1 MVHVKFIAH
10 DELFR
15 AVFTR
20 CPDDPLVWLLDVRSQ
35 NKFKRGHIMSAFCIR
50 ATANG
55 ETLLVSSCC
64 YNLLL
69 QSALFHQIENSLLGM
84 LVPDLCSPQ
93 PQTCR
98 TTHRMNTTSPG
109 PRTAGQWP
117 TMLTRHAICLFARS
131 CPAEAQTSYCRWGKP
146 VIVYGDAGL
155 RKDHSGKSCLRAL
168 VPSANLPATQSL
180 T

>member
-1 MVHVKFIAH
+1 MVHVKFIAQ

-64 YNLLL
+64 
-69 QSALFHQIENSLLGM
+69 NS
-84 LVPDLCSPQ
+84 VPPEQ
-93 PQTCR
+93 
-98 TTHRMNTTSPG
+98 NFF
-109 PRTAGQWP
+109 AGDIAARP
-117 TMLTRHAICLFARS
+117 MLTSASTSQDYSQNEYNKPWAKDCWSAAYHADQS
-131 CPAEAQTSYCRWGKP
+131 C
-146 VIVYGDAGL
+146 
-155 RKDHSGKSCLRAL
+155 H
-168 VPSANLPATQSL
+168 LPACQVL
-180 T
+180 PC